1 MKTNNSSSTRIK
13 LFPLRLKGVF
23 NKLKQISS
31 VESLDE
37 EFSNKG
43 LDVYR
48 INEHGENILFEVSVI
63 FFITYVT
70 KLFYCIG
77 FL

>member
-1 MKTNNSSSTRIK
+1 MKRNNSTSTRIK

-31 VESLDE
+31 IESLDE

-43 LDVYR
+43 LDIFS
-48 INEHGENILFEVSVI
+48 INEHGENMLFEVSV
-63 FFITYVT
+63 Y
-70 KLFYCIG
+70 K
-77 FL
+77 